1 MRWRRRRAGRCA
13 AVDSWLQF
21 TLAALAVYYV
31 TLSVT
36 KQDGPFE
43 VFGRLRAHWSAND
56 WKGRG
61 IRCHVCVSL
70 YSALGV
76 TGLLLLLGWCEIA
89 AVPVVWL
96 GLAGASVLIDKYWSR

>member
-1 MRWRRRRAGRCA
+1 MG
-13 AVDSWLQF
+13 SWLEF
-21 TLAALAVYYV
+21 TLAALATYYV

-36 KQDGPFE
+36 KQDGPWE

-76 TGLLLLLGWCEIA
+76 AGLLLLLGWCEPTA
-89 AVPVVWL
+89 APVVWL
-96 GLAGASVLIDKYWSR
+96 GLAGASVILNKWWER

>member
-1 MRWRRRRAGRCA
+1 MG
-13 AVDSWLQF
+13 SWLEF
-21 TLAALAVYYV
+21 TLAALATYYV
-31 TLSVT
+31 ALSVT
-36 KQDGPFE
+36 KQDGPWE

-76 TGLLLLLGWCEIA
+76 TGLLLLLGWADLA
-89 AVPVVWL
+89 AAPVVWL

>member
-1 MRWRRRRAGRCA
+1 MG
-13 AVDSWLQF
+13 SWLEF
-21 TLAALAVYYV
+21 TLAALATYYIA
-31 TLSVT
+31 LSVT
-36 KQDGPFE
+36 KQDGPWE

-70 YSALGV
+70 YSAALV
-76 TGLLLLLGWCEIA
+76 AGLLLLLGWCEPTA
-89 AVPVVWL
+89 APVVWL

>member
-1 MRWRRRRAGRCA
+1 MG
-13 AVDSWLQF
+13 SWLEF
-21 TLAALAVYYV
+21 TLAALATYYV
-31 TLSVT
+31 ALSVT
-36 KQDGPFE
+36 KQDGPWE

-76 TGLLLLLGWCEIA
+76 TGLLLLLGWCEPTA
-89 AVPVVWL
+89 APVVWL
-96 GLAGASVLIDKYWSR
+96 GLAGASVILNKWWER